1 MTASSASKRWLIA
14 TDLDGTL
21 LDDSYPLSEAALV
34 IDSVSRAGNA
44 RVALASSKT
53 LAELQLLAGRCAT
66 RPFLVFENGAGVAW
80 PSGELPEA
88 GGCRIGGHEVALCG
102 RPYPELRAWLVALRE
117 RRGFP
122 FRGFGDLDADA
133 IASLTGLDPA
143 AAELAR
149 QRLLTEPIL
158 WEGDAAGLAK
168 FQQEL
173 AARSL
178 HLVLG
183 GRFHH
188 VMPDVSKASAISR
201 LRLWLQQVSGEAYSL
216 IACGDAPND
225 REMLKLADLAVVFPG
240 RDGSYVLPAS
250 DSVLHAAEPGP
261 AGWLASVERLLNS
274 RSREARAP

>member
-1 MTASSASKRWLIA
+1 MTGSIPLQRWLIA

-53 LAELQLLAGRCAT
+53 LAELEVLAQRCAT

-80 PSGELPEA
+80 PAGELPEA
-88 GGCRIGGHEVALCG
+88 GSCRSNGYEAALCG
-102 RPYPELRAWLVALRE
+102 RPYPELRAWLVTLRE

-122 FRGFGDLDADA
+122 FRGFGDLDADT
-133 IASLTGLDPA
+133 IARLTGLDGSGA
-143 AAELAR
+143 ALAR
-149 QRLLTEPIL
+149 QRLLTEPIV

-168 FQQEL
+168 FRREL
-173 AARSL
+173 ESRSL
-178 HLVLG
+178 RLVLG

-201 LRLWLQQVSGEAYSL
+201 LRLWLQEVFGQAYSL

-225 REMLKLADLAVVFPG
+225 REMLEIADRAVVFPG
-240 RDGSYVLPAS
+240 RDGGYLLPAS

-261 AGWLASVERLLNS
+261 ACWLASVERVLN
-274 RSREARAP
+274 RRTREASAP

>member
-1 MTASSASKRWLIA
+1 MSASKRWLIA

-21 LDDSYPLSEAALV
+21 LDDAYPLSEAALV

-53 LAELQLLAGRCAT
+53 LAELQVLAERCAT

-88 GGCRIGGHEVALCG
+88 GSCRIGGHEVALCG
-102 RPYPELRAWLVALRE
+102 RPYPELRAWLATLRE

-122 FRGFGDLDADA
+122 FRGFGDLDADTLA
-133 IASLTGLDPA
+133 GLTGLDA
-143 AAELAR
+143 TAAELAR
-149 QRLLTEPIL
+149 QRLSTEPIL
-158 WEGDAAGLAK
+158 WEGDAAALVK
-168 FQQEL
+168 FQREL
-173 AARSL
+173 ATRSL
-178 HLVLG
+178 RLVLG

-188 VMPDVSKASAISR
+188 VMPDVSKAGAISR
-201 LRLWLQQVSGEAYSL
+201 LRLWLQQVYGHAYSL

-225 REMLKLADLAVVFPG
+225 REMLELADRAVVFPG
-240 RDGSYVLPAS
+240 RDGNYLLPAS
-250 DSVLHAAEPGP
+250 DSVMHAAEPGP
-261 AGWLASVERLLNS
+261 ACWLASVERVLNS